1 MCHVTIRN
9 SQPESRSEPRKA
21 NNDRIGNTYNIC
33 KKVEKR
39 NQFYSHT
46 YTYKSINLK
55 VHHLLICKILWVLNQ
70 IINFMELKAYKPWVT
85 LQVSYVIIY
94 IHITHAAGPKLM
106 REDEE
111 NIQMQLAVK
120 YINGGKKHPEI
131 SSLFYLSLFVTRYS
145 MWSLHV
151 NVSLYTHNIKLG
163 FLSQLWNNLQQEST
177 SLTQAVVC
185 PYTCEDVEW
194 NTQRLESSS
203 DET

>member
-1 MCHVTIRN
+1 
-9 SQPESRSEPRKA
+9 
-21 NNDRIGNTYNIC
+21 
-33 KKVEKR
+33 
-39 NQFYSHT
+39 
-46 YTYKSINLK
+46 
-55 VHHLLICKILWVLNQ
+55 
-70 IINFMELKAYKPWVT
+70 
-85 LQVSYVIIY
+85 
-94 IHITHAAGPKLM
+94 M

-131 SSLFYLSLFVTRYS
+131 SSLCYLSLFVTRYN

-194 NTQRLESSS
+194 NTKRLESSS
-203 DET
+203 DEI